1 MTQTRT
7 RLTTDIDFDRPG
19 RQLGHLRLV
28 HSDDRHAF
36 GVIPIPISVLAGGAG
51 PSVLLTAGTHGD
63 EYEGQAILHELI
75 RTLDPAVLT
84 GRLIVLPALNYPA
97 VMAGARVSP
106 LDGGNLNRAFP
117 GEADAGPTS
126 AIAHYVTS
134 ELLPRVQG
142 AADLHSGGTATRYV
156 TSVYL
161 HGGGDRELRAR
172 KLAGAK
178 AFGAP
183 YTVCAMATSDARSMS
198 AQCDRMGIP
207 MVATELSGA
216 ASIDR
221 AALAIGRA
229 GTLRLLRHFGVLR
242 AAPQDGPFH
251 ATRLIAPK
259 GAVSSIMTPI
269 DGVFEP
275 LVELGEQ
282 VSVGQ
287 TVARVHPIG
296 EIERASIELAAPHDG
311 IVMVRRSRALVA
323 RGDHLYRFAVDFAE
337 ADYLA

>member
-1 MTQTRT
+1 MTQSRT

-36 GVIPIPISVLAGGAG
+36 GVIPIPIAVLANGKG

-63 EYEGQAILHELI
+63 EYEGQAILHALI
-75 RTLDPAVLT
+75 RKLDPERLT
-84 GRLIVLPALNYPA
+84 GRIIALPALNYPA

-106 LDGGNLNRAFP
+106 LDDGNLNRAFP

-134 ELLPRVQG
+134 VLLPMVQG
-142 AADLHSGGTATRYV
+142 AADLHSGGTSTRYV
-156 TSVYL
+156 PSVYL

-183 YTVCAMATSDARSMS
+183 YTVCAMATSDSRSMS
-198 AQCDRMGIP
+198 AQCDRMGVP
-207 MVATELSGA
+207 MIATELSGA
-216 ASIDR
+216 ASIDLE
-221 AALAIGRA
+221 ALAIGRA
-229 GTLRLLRHFGVLR
+229 GTMRLLHHFGVLP
-242 AAPQDGPFH
+242 AAPPAVPFH
-251 ATRLIAPK
+251 ATRLIAPR
-259 GAVSSIMTPI
+259 GPNSSTMTPI

-275 LVELGEQ
+275 LVELGER
-282 VSVGQ
+282 VTAGQ
-287 TVARVHPIG
+287 PVARVHPIG
-296 EIERASIELAAPHDG
+296 EIERATVDLAAPHDG
-311 IVMVRRSRALVA
+311 IVMVRRARALVA